1 MAECQ
6 LFCGN
11 KTLLDILLLAANL
24 LKPLLTLNVL
34 LCGQKNR
41 ATYFRSRSSIL
52 AKTSAALVQCT
63 VETKVVDILDKIL
76 VLIAFVKTAHCSGE
90 ILLRALSPPWMAG
103 PPMGMFSSRVHGQRG
118 HRAHGHP
125 RVQARRWPDLQLPRQ
140 RYREV

>member
-41 ATYFRSRSSIL
+41 ATYFRSRSSNL
-52 AKTSAALVQCT
+52 AKTSAA

-76 VLIAFVKTAHCSGE
+76 DLIALVKTTHYSGE

-103 PPMGMFSSRVHGQRG
+103 PPMGMLGARVHGQRG

-125 RVQARRWPDLQLPRQ
+125 RVQARRWAELQLPRQ
-140 RYREV
+140 RRREV